1 MSTSSPVV
9 IGRGPHRVMAFHG
22 WFGSSKGWGPFL
34 DFIDPDTFTYA
45 LVDYRGYGERKALTG
60 DYTIAEISRDALD
73 AADTLGWNEFNLLGH
88 SMGGLAVQHVL
99 KDAPQRVLR
108 LAALS
113 GVPATGAQFDDETYA
128 LFDSAP
134 HNDDVRSQLTH
145 FSTGFRLNDTFLRRI
160 VDESKHHST
169 VAAFGGHLPS
179 WVRTDIS
186 KDVTGLPHPVKAIV
200 GEHDPSMNAE
210 LMKATW
216 LAYYPNAELE
226 VIPNAGHYA
235 MYETPV
241 WLATTL
247 EKFFLGESAD
257 DPSN

>member
-1 MSTSSPVV
+1 MSSPSPVV
-9 IGRGPHRVMAFHG
+9 IGHGPNRVLAFHG

-34 DFIDPDTFTYA
+34 DFIDRDQFTYA
-45 LVDYRGYGERKALTG
+45 LVDYRGYGERKEVSG
-60 DYTIAEISRDALD
+60 DYTISEISRDALQ
-73 AADTLGWNEFNLLGH
+73 AADELGWDRFNLLGH
-88 SMGGLAVQHVL
+88 SMGGLAAQHVL

-128 LFDSAP
+128 LFDKAA
-134 HNDDVRSQLTH
+134 NDDEVRAQLTH
-145 FSTGFRLNDTFLRRI
+145 YSTGFRLNNTFLKRI
-160 VDESKHHST
+160 VDESRTYST
-169 VAAFGGHLPS
+169 VDAFGGHLPS

-186 KDVTGLPHPVKAIV
+186 KDVTGLEHPVKAIV

-210 LMKATW
+210 VMKVTW
-216 LAYYPNAELE
+216 LKFYPNAELE

-247 EKFFLGESAD
+247 EKFFLGESTD
-257 DPSN
+257 SPS